1 MTAGLSTYKTA
12 MEEELRS
19 ILDFWMQ
26 HTVDE
31 KHGGFTGQIDF
42 SNQVI
47 ETAPKGSVLN
57 ARILWS
63 FAAAYNLTG
72 NAQYLFYAE
81 RAYNYICGYFIDKE
95 FGGVYWTVDHT
106 GKPLDTKK
114 QVYAIAFTIYAF
126 SEYYKAVKQPAI
138 IQQAINLYDAVIRH
152 SYDKVHGGYI
162 EAFSRDW
169 QPMEDLRL
177 SAKDANEKKT
187 MNTHLHVLEAF
198 TNLYTVWPYEQLQQK
213 IKELVNDF
221 LQHIISPQTNTQHL
235 FFDEAW
241 QPRSAT
247 ISYGHDIEAA
257 WLLQEAAE
265 VIADDALLT
274 TVKQKAVAMADA
286 VAEGLDADGG
296 LWYEYEPAAKHLIKE
311 KHMWPQAEAMV
322 GFFNAWQNTGNELY
336 LQQSITSW
344 NFVQQYI
351 HDKQNGEWLWGVQED
366 YSPMQKDKV
375 GLWKCPYHN
384 TRACIEI
391 IKRVTAVSQISQKSG
406 KGKALAVITQ

>member
-19 ILDFWMQ
+19 ILDFWMR

-31 KHGGFTGQIDF
+31 KYGGFTGQINF
-42 SNQVI
+42 SNQII
-47 ETAPKGSVLN
+47 ETAPKGAVLH

-72 NAQYLFYAE
+72 NTQYLSYAE
-81 RAYNYICGYFIDKE
+81 RAYDYICGYFIDKE

-114 QVYAIAFTIYAF
+114 QVYATAFTIYAF
-126 SEYYKAVKQPAI
+126 SEYYKAVKQPGI
-138 IQQAINLYDAVIRH
+138 IQQAINLYDVVIRH
-152 SYDKVHGGYI
+152 SYDKVNGGYI
-162 EAFSRDW
+162 EAFTKDW

-177 SAKDANEKKT
+177 SSKDANEKKT

-198 TNLYTVWPYEQLQQK
+198 TNLYAVWPYEQLKNK
-213 IKELVNDF
+213 IKELLQNF
-221 LQHIISPQTNTQHL
+221 IQHIINPKTNTQHL
-235 FFDEAW
+235 FMNEDW
-241 QPRSAT
+241 QPKST
-247 ISYGHDIEAA
+247 TVSYGHDIEAA

-265 VIADDALLT
+265 AIADDVLVKT
-274 TVKQKAVAMADA
+274 IKQKAVAMTDA

-296 LWYEYEPAAKHLIKE
+296 LWYEYEPEQKHLIKE

-336 LQQSITSW
+336 LQQSIASW

-351 HDKQNGEWLWGVQED
+351 HDKQNGEWFWGVQED
-366 YSPMQKDKV
+366 YTPMQKDKA

-391 IKRVTAVSQISQKSG
+391 IKRITKTEQTGKIKHKPADAIVVTD
-406 KGKALAVITQ
+406 